1 MKPHRLYIIM
11 CILSL
16 LSFAGC
22 RDEEPVQ
29 SAEGKRTITVNL
41 GIAMSRVV
49 LDDTDLGDDSQ
60 PTDMKVWIFNHKEDG
75 SDEKLDYAYLQDENE
90 LFFSG
95 SDALGELVN
104 TIERIIEVGDDVN
117 ELHVYIV
124 MNNQGLTQE
133 LTDAST
139 PNNIKTA
146 IFTNQKW
153 TEDNK
158 VPIYGFGSLPITE
171 YKKSYSLDIK
181 ATRAV
186 GKLELFFTRE
196 NANSSLTI
204 NSIKLEHM
212 PDKGY
217 LVAPTSYVLT
227 YKSSIDLL
235 PEERGI
241 DIDAVLTTDQASTT
255 GNFSEIYE
263 QDNTTFQRLKLE
275 QSYLLENPNGDTWTE
290 IAENHDYVYP
300 EESEIEDKETRY
312 MMTVNYTLGSAPAV
326 DKVVYLPK
334 IVRNEWN
341 KIFARVKDNGE
352 LEIRYKVIPW
362 NLVESSIGYAPQ
374 PASTTVNPFFD
385 DNDYDEFMKNGY
397 ILLPVD
403 EFKNNEVNNVPYD
416 RTTVRKLFKFL
427 YDYPADRGDDDA
439 RYCIL
444 TKPTYVDADRK
455 ILKTGTAGARYFFML
470 TGPEGA
476 TWEAHLS
483 NYEED
488 GGDFTFSYRESN
500 DFNGCKDE
508 GYTGKVKMVS
518 HGIARPK
525 PYIIQVNCVRS
536 WTGTDETATTDA
548 NDKATGKYPWY
559 EEEGNDYWDDANDES
574 RVDDIDDDSED
585 SWWEKDNRR
594 DKFYNEYDQELRD
607 AFTYYTAWGK
617 ENNAY
622 KREIATKLYIT
633 VTLADGTKYN
643 LNINP
648 SYKNH
653 RNISNMAFLY
663 GDDEGNWRRYAGED
677 DFIWIRQVP
686 AQFDWSFEE
695 LARDADEGEK
705 GENTWDNYQWWRE
718 NPYWKKKEVN

>member
-11 CILSL
+11 CIFSL

-29 SAEGKRTITVNL
+29 SAESKRTITVNL

-75 SDEKLDYAYLQDENE
+75 SDEILDYAYLQDENE

-139 PNNIKTA
+139 PNDIKTA
-146 IFTNQKW
+146 TFTNQKW

-158 VPIYGFGSLPITE
+158 VPIYGFGSLSITE
-171 YKKSYSLDIK
+171 YKKSYSLDIE

-196 NANSSLTI
+196 NANSPLTI
-204 NSIKLEHM
+204 NSIKLDHV

-217 LVAPTSYVLT
+217 LIAPTSYALT
-227 YKSSIDLL
+227 YESSIDLL

-241 DIDAVLTTDQASTT
+241 DIDAALTTDQASTT

-263 QDNTTFQRLKLE
+263 QDNTTFQRLELE

-341 KIFARVKDNGE
+341 KIFVRVKDDGE
-352 LEIRYKVIPW
+352 IVFSYRVRFWEKE
-362 NLVESSIGYAPQ
+362 ESQIGWDPESGFGYAYDAPMAAWRIYEKKVDVDFRDAREGDEEATVCYVLNPRFGRSDNKSDHNTLVAKSSYAGFYFCMTKPKGAIWKACLTNTVDFELSTGGAYDSDGDGENDKHCVITGIAREEPYQ
-374 PASTTVNPFFD
+374 IQVGAKNAWTKASEDEGDGYEGADTGWDDLTDWGKQIEDEDNTQYNIHTDLYILVSLDEGITWNTLDINRPDYTPTDKTPEENPEGYLYYLEHTYWHNNRRFAGG
-385 DNDYDEFMKNGY
+385 NDY
-397 ILLPVD
+397 I
-403 EFKNNEVNNVPYD
+403 
-416 RTTVRKLFKFL
+416 R
-427 YDYPADRGDDDA
+427 
-439 RYCIL
+439 IWQ
-444 TKPTYVDADRK
+444 
-455 ILKTGTAGARYFFML
+455 LKAER
-470 TGPEGA
+470 
-476 TWEAHLS
+476 
-483 NYEED
+483 
-488 GGDFTFSYRESN
+488 GGDFVE
-500 DFNGCKDE
+500 
-508 GYTGKVKMVS
+508 MVN
-518 HGIARPK
+518 K
-525 PYIIQVNCVRS
+525 L
-536 WTGTDETATTDA
+536 D
-548 NDKATGKYPWY
+548 DKWAIKA
-559 EEEGNDYWDDANDES
+559 YWKG
-574 RVDDIDDDSED
+574 DDS
-585 SWWEKDNRR
+585 N
-594 DKFYNEYDQELRD
+594 
-607 AFTYYTAWGK
+607 
-617 ENNAY
+617 
-622 KREIATKLYIT
+622 
-633 VTLADGTKYN
+633 
-643 LNINP
+643 
-648 SYKNH
+648 
-653 RNISNMAFLY
+653 
-663 GDDEGNWRRYAGED
+663 
-677 DFIWIRQVP
+677 
-686 AQFDWSFEE
+686 
-695 LARDADEGEK
+695 
-705 GENTWDNYQWWRE
+705 
-718 NPYWKKKEVN
+718 

>member
-29 SAEGKRTITVNL
+29 SAESKRTITVNL

-139 PNNIKTA
+139 PNDIKTA
-146 IFTNQKW
+146 TFTNQKW

-204 NSIKLEHM
+204 NSIKLEHI

-235 PEERGI
+235 PEKTGI
-241 DIDAVLTTDQASTT
+241 DIDVVLTTDRASTT

-263 QDNTTFQRLKLE
+263 QDNTTFQRLELE

-312 MMTVNYTLGSAPAV
+312 MMTVNYTLGSASAV

-341 KIFARVKDNGE
+341 KIFVRVKDNGE
-352 LEIRYKVIPW
+352 LEIRYKAMPW
-362 NLVESSIGYAPQ
+362 NLVESSIGYAPRHI
-374 PASTTVNPFFD
+374 PTDDDPFD
-385 DNDYDEFMKNGY
+385 KNGEWEESTIAKGDY
-397 ILLPVD
+397 FVLFPKESYDNSNRHTTSQIMEYLYHNPEEGD
-403 EFKNNEVNNVPYD
+403 NE
-416 RTTVRKLFKFL
+416 
-427 YDYPADRGDDDA
+427 A
-439 RYCIL
+439 RLCII
-444 TKPTYVDADRK
+444 TRPTYDDK
-455 ILKTGTAGARYFFML
+455 IDEYKHWALKTGSAGARYFFLL

-476 TWEAHLS
+476 TWEAHLT
-483 NYEED
+483 NEED
-488 GGDFTFSYRESN
+488 FSFSTSDDPDFANSAEYAESGGVVR
-500 DFNGCKDE
+500 
-508 GYTGKVKMVS
+508 KVT
-518 HGIARPK
+518 HGIARKK
-525 PYIIQVNCVRS
+525 PYIIQIIADHLY
-536 WTGTDETATTDA
+536 TGYDKGLDGGTSEEVGFKEDGFNGIGNERGDWEEYFGDDYLTDWGRAKWEAEETVET
-548 NDKATGKYPWY
+548 
-559 EEEGNDYWDDANDES
+559 E
-574 RVDDIDDDSED
+574 
-585 SWWEKDNRR
+585 
-594 DKFYNEYDQELRD
+594 F
-607 AFTYYTAWGK
+607 
-617 ENNAY
+617 
-622 KREIATKLYIT
+622 YIT
-633 VTLADGTKYN
+633 VRLADGTEYE
-643 LNINP
+643 LDINP
-648 SYKNH
+648 SYTDPELDSEK
-653 RNISNMAFLY
+653 FPFK
-663 GDDEGNWRRYAGED
+663 DKRRYAGTEKR
-677 DFIWIRQVP
+677 IRIRQIR
-686 AQFDWSFEE
+686 AQYNWPNLEY
-695 LARDADEGEK
+695 LARDLQTNESGNNPWNKAYWWTRNEDWNPEHIQYL
-705 GENTWDNYQWWRE
+705 ENNVWDNDE
-718 NPYWKKKEVN
+718 N